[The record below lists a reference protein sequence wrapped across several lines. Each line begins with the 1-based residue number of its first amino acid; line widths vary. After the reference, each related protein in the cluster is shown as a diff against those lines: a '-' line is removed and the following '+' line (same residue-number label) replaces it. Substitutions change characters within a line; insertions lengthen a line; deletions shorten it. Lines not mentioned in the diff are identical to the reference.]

1 MDADDP
7 AIRVVEVEPPRFDIE
22 TEKPLG
28 DLGKT
33 SLDLL
38 VLQHSLL
45 CQLPKA
51 LVGLCS

>member
-28 DLGKT
+28 R
-33 SLDLL
+33 
-38 VLQHSLL
+38 
-45 CQLPKA
+45 PW
-51 LVGLCS
+51 